1 MLLKKLGTDGIT
13 MIHKI
18 AGKDGREMQI
28 LASLTRQTVNPMA
41 QLRSQRLDGSCL
53 LFART
58 LYKTRYLLEGDTLL
72 PGERL
77 HRIKHTVMAGHTLE
91 NIYGNRTCGMKEQL
105 VFPAPAKLRN
115 KHWKRIVLHGKYID
129 ISIGSHLGNIG
140 DSSPA
145 CNRCQSLSRLH
156 HPTINL

>member
-1 MLLKKLGTDGIT
+1 
-13 MIHKI
+13 
-18 AGKDGREMQI
+18 
-28 LASLTRQTVNPMA
+28 
-41 QLRSQRLDGSCL
+41 
-53 LFART
+53 
-58 LYKTRYLLEGDTLL
+58 
-72 PGERL
+72 
-77 HRIKHTVMAGHTLE
+77 MAGHTLE
-91 NIYGNRTCGMKEQL
+91 NINGNRTCGMKEQL

-156 HPTINL
+156 RPTINL

>member
-1 MLLKKLGTDGIT
+1 MDIHTHSVIDILHQRIILEKLALRPDYILIISYRRTGLRILRRHLMHLGCCLINQRKHHIKRNTMLLKKLGTDGIT

-28 LASLTRQTVNPMA
+28 LASLARQTVNPMA

-72 PGERL
+72 PGE
-77 HRIKHTVMAGHTLE
+77 
-91 NIYGNRTCGMKEQL
+91 
-105 VFPAPAKLRN
+105 PA
-115 KHWKRIVLHGKYID
+115 V
-129 ISIGSHLGNIG
+129 
-140 DSSPA
+140 
-145 CNRCQSLSRLH
+145 
-156 HPTINL
+156 